1 MFLILISIF
10 QICEKLNL
18 AVARKV
24 AEGSYRTPSE
34 SELFVPT
41 ELAYVEFESHTAK
54 KYMGKIVCSL
64 GWAASDSQSEQ
75 LSARC
80 GSETHSR
87 STNKTPQQGTVSQWY
102 SDQLIDPMDP
112 ENTALATAMDKSLGQ
127 ATHANATITPTTS
140 NQTNDDRMRSK
151 FFRLNEDTYAFCDRD
166 KLMDNKRIELLNA
179 RFNSD
184 LKLKDCKLV
193 PHSEIEIEIPVDL
206 QIFEDMLWV
215 DPIDVQRYQGKKYL
229 KHVYD
234 IITNHCEVINRN
246 YEHRNLLL
254 GDTPPTLYGA
264 LEAFTNIFSPRRPLN
279 PHRKTL
285 IRKSNFLED
294 RVNRFNIIIN
304 VVRASG
310 IPYRNVNEVTVNR
323 RTSLSSTMQS
333 RKFELETQMFFF
345 S

>member
-1 MFLILISIF
+1 
-10 QICEKLNL
+10 
-18 AVARKV
+18 
-24 AEGSYRTPSE
+24 
-34 SELFVPT
+34 
-41 ELAYVEFESHTAK
+41 
-54 KYMGKIVCSL
+54 MGKIVCAL
-64 GWAASDSQSEQ
+64 GWSASDSQSEQ
-75 LSARC
+75 LSARY
-80 GSETHSR
+80 GNEMQTKGI
-87 STNKTPQQGTVSQWY
+87 NNTPQQGTVSQWY

-127 ATHANATITPTTS
+127 TATMVGAASASAQTATVSTITTS
-140 NQTNDDRMRSK
+140 NRTNDDPTRRK
-151 FFRLNEDTYAFCDRD
+151 LFRLNEDSYAFCDRD

-193 PHSEIEIEIPVDL
+193 PHNEIEIEIPVDL

-285 IRKSNFLED
+285 IRKANFLED

-323 RTSLSSTMQS
+323 RTSLGSTMQN
-333 RKFELETQMFFF
+333 RKF
-345 S
+345 

>member
-1 MFLILISIF
+1 
-10 QICEKLNL
+10 
-18 AVARKV
+18 
-24 AEGSYRTPSE
+24 
-34 SELFVPT
+34 
-41 ELAYVEFESHTAK
+41 
-54 KYMGKIVCSL
+54 MGKIVCCL
-64 GWAASDSQSEQ
+64 GWSASDSQSER
-75 LSARC
+75 LNTRYGNERHTKSM
-80 GSETHSR
+80 
-87 STNKTPQQGTVSQWY
+87 NTPQQGTVSQWY

-112 ENTALATAMDKSLGQ
+112 ENTALATAMDKTL
-127 ATHANATITPTTS
+127 ATTMAAANAATTS
-140 NQTNDDRMRSK
+140 TNVPVSTSKQTNVDRSRK
-151 FFRLNEDTYAFCDRD
+151 KLFRLNEDTYAFCDRD

-193 PHSEIEIEIPVDL
+193 PHNEIEIEIPVDL

-246 YEHRNLLL
+246 YEHHNLLL

-310 IPYRNVNEVTVNR
+310 IPFRNVNEVAVNR
-323 RTSLSSTMQS
+323 RTSLGSTMQN
-333 RKFELETQMFFF
+333 RKLINCT
-345 S
+345 